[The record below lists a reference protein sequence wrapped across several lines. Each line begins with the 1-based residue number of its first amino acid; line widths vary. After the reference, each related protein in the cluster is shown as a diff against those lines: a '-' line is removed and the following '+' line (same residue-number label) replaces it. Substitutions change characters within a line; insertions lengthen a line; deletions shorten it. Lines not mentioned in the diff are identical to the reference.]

1 MEKKVEEYRNIQRRK
16 WKTSLTSLPL
26 PTPPT
31 TTKPL
36 LMMVYL
42 NVLHYDLL
50 QQFQQQQGEKKEN
63 YIKTKLENSIHPP
76 PPNPWFHCPRFQ

>member
-1 MEKKVEEYRNIQRRK
+1 MEKKVEEYRNIQHGK

-26 PTPPT
+26 PTPPP
-31 TTKPL
+31 KPL

-50 QQFQQQQGEKKEN
+50 WQFQQQQGEEKKKN
-63 YIKTKLENSIHPP
+63 YIETKLENSIP
-76 PPNPWFHCPRFQ
+76 PPNPWFHFPRFQ